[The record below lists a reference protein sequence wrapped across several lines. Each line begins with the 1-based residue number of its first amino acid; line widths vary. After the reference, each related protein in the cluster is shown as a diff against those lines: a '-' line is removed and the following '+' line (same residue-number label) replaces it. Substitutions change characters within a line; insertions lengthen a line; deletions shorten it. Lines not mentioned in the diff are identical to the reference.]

1 MKKEILLSASLLF
14 IVEAFAQNDTA
25 IANTDSSL
33 KTSQTSVQQ
42 SFAANPDGN
51 PTKVYKLKP
60 AVDIPVTA
68 VGVGWSLYA
77 FSKIYSK
84 DKSSVETIQALD
96 KNDVAGINRFGV
108 DLYSPKALDASNGF
122 FYASMPF
129 PIVLMLDKH
138 IRHDAGKVTVL
149 WAESM
154 AVTGLLYT
162 GAVYFHDK
170 FRPYAYNPE
179 VPMDRRTRGGAKN
192 SFFAGHVALVGTSTF
207 FTAKVFADYH
217 PDSRIKWVFY
227 SIAGIAT
234 GTTGYLRIKAGEHFL
249 TDVMIGT
256 AVGTLSGLLVP
267 HFHKVKNVNSRIGV
281 TPYFGGRDNGVLLTY
296 KL

>member
-1 MKKEILLSASLLF
+1 MKKELLLALSSFIL
-14 IVEAFAQNDTA
+14 VKAFGQNDTIVVNA
-25 IANTDSSL
+25 D
-33 KTSQTSVQQ
+33 TSYKVSEVSTQAAFAPEPGATTS
-42 SFAANPDGN
+42 
-51 PTKVYKLKP
+51 KVYKLKP
-60 AVDIPVTA
+60 VVDVPLTA
-68 VGVGWSLYA
+68 AGFGWSLYA
-77 FSKIYSK
+77 FTKIYSK
-84 DKSSVETIQALD
+84 DRSSVETIQSLN
-96 KNDVAGINRFGV
+96 KNDIAGINRFGV
-108 DLYSPKALDASNGF
+108 DLYSPKALDVSNGF

-129 PIVLMLDKH
+129 PIILMLDKH

-162 GAVYFHDK
+162 GSVYFHDK
-170 FRPYAYNPE
+170 FRPYAYNPD

-217 PDSRIKWVFY
+217 PDSKIKWVFY
-227 SIAGIAT
+227 SLAGLAT
-234 GTTGYLRIKAGEHFL
+234 ATTAYLRVRAGEHFL
-249 TDVMIGT
+249 TDVSIGA

-267 HFHKVKNVNSRIGV
+267 QFHKVKNVDSRIGV
-281 TPYFGGRDNGVLLTY
+281 TPLFDGRQKGMLLTY